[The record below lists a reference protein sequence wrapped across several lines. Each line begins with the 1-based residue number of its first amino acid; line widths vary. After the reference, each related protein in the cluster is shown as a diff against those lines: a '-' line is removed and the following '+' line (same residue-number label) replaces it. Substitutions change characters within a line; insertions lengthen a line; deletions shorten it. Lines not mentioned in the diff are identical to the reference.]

1 MLGKFGSKEKRRCYS
16 MKTEEEILRAIESYK
31 ERISDHHILLN
42 EPIVRNTIWAVY
54 ESIIETLNW
63 VLEDSQS
70 SASTARKQE

>member
-1 MLGKFGSKEKRRCYS
+1 LGNLGTEKRGDVID
-16 MKTEEEILRAIESYK
+16 MKTEEEILRAIEAYK

-42 EPIVRNTIWAVY
+42 EPVVRNTIWAVY

-70 SASTARKQE
+70 SIAKARKDE